1 MKKTEENVP
10 KYTIVESEDFS
21 RRTSIITCA
30 DNTVWRLDSAY
41 IDGSCPALG
50 PKGWETMLFFDK
62 GTRKV
67 LLNRKRTFAAN
78 NVTAFA
84 STAEEMNSNHDN
96 ILNDIENIIARI
108 IA

>member
-1 MKKTEENVP
+1 MP
-10 KYTIVESEDFS
+10 KYTITESEDPN
-21 RRTSIITCA
+21 RRTSIIKCS

-41 IDGSCPALG
+41 SDGSCPALG
-50 PKGWETMLFFDK
+50 PKGWETMLFFDR

-67 LLNRKRTFAAN
+67 PLNRKHTLAAN

-84 STAEEMNSNHDN
+84 STAEEMNSNHDD